1 METKMLSLFL
11 VFFFV
16 QNYALLPT
24 GEWGG
29 DKFTGE
35 KSFIVDDS
43 STSAQTLT
51 DAMVKILL
59 AGYFTG

>member
-1 METKMLSLFL
+1 M

-59 AGYFTG
+59 DGYFTG